1 MEKFNQKDYAN
12 KYNKEKY
19 TCCNIRIKKEISDI
33 IAEYCENMG
42 ISKAAL
48 IQKCVIYCYDNYI
61 DVSGV
66 NLDKSGNNGK

>member
-1 MEKFNQKDYAN
+1 MQKFDSTKYKDA
-12 KYNKEKY
+12 YNKENY
-19 TCCNIRIKKEISDI
+19 TRCDIRIKKEISDI
-33 IAEYCENMG
+33 IAEYSENMH

-66 NLDKSGNNGK
+66 KLDKSDK

>member
-33 IAEYCENMG
+33 IAEYADNMS

-61 DVSGV
+61 DVSAV
-66 NLDKSGNNGK
+66 KLDKSGQNQD

>member
-1 MEKFNQKDYAN
+1 MQKFDSTKYKDA
-12 KYNKEKY
+12 YNKENY
-19 TCCNIRIKKEISDI
+19 TRCDIRIKKEISDI
-33 IAEYCENMG
+33 IAEYSANMH

-66 NLDKSGNNGK
+66 KLDKSDK

>member
-1 MEKFNQKDYAN
+1 MKKFDPTKYKSD
-12 KYNKEKY
+12 YNKENY

-33 IAEYCENMG
+33 IAEYSDNMH

-66 NLDKSGNNGK
+66 KLDKSGK